1 MPYNHT
7 YPPLNLH
14 TSPPFCYL
22 LSTLFH
28 RHAASSYRC
37 LNIVQWLLCQGAN
50 PNIRDADGDTP
61 LMACEDPACADAL
74 LAAGADI
81 DAVNNDGA
89 TAFFN
94 ATWED
99 RGEMIDWLR
108 DKYVMRGMDVPEV
121 PAADSD
127 DMGEDMEAIDE
138 SGMDD
143 DEEGAEEGGGQ
154 AHGQSTIE

>member
-1 MPYNHT
+1 MPYNHLPSF
-7 YPPLNLH
+7 YP
-14 TSPPFCYL
+14 SYL
-22 LSTLFH
+22 PILLPTLFH

-108 DKYVMRGMDVPEV
+108 EKYVMRGMDVPEV

-138 SGMDD
+138 NESGMDEE
-143 DEEGAEEGGGQ
+143 EEGTSEGGQ